1 MAEESQD
8 LQSIQSLKGV
18 GPKSASFLNNL
29 GIFTIPDAVM
39 HLPFRYEDRSFITPI
54 GEANYQAPVLI
65 EGEIMKSSV
74 VFRGRRML
82 FTEIYDGTGKLTMR
96 MFNFAMAQHKA
107 LEEGKMIRCYGNIT
121 PGPNGKQMIH
131 PQYQVFEKDVEIEIE
146 ENLTPIYPTTSGL
159 QQNKLKKI
167 IEDSLRFC
175 EEHNL
180 LKENLNT
187 GNYSEFGNLLE
198 TLKFLHK
205 PPVNTDIEE
214 LIEGKHPAQKS
225 LIKEELI
232 AHMLCAGILK
242 NELEGRTGPSMGN
255 ESEEENRFL
264 DTLPFD
270 LTNAQKRSWEQIRN
284 DLTDVKPMRRLLQ
297 GDVGSGKTL
306 IAALSALHSHS
317 NNWQTAFLCPTEI
330 LAEQHFN
337 SFQAWFNELGLKT
350 ELLTGSTKAKDRKL
364 IVKELA
370 LGEIDVLIGTHAIF
384 QSGVEF
390 KRLGLTIIDEQHR
403 FGVHQRFS
411 MLEKGGRQNSS
422 PHQLIMT
429 ATPIPRTLAMTVYG
443 SLETSII
450 DELPPGRNPV
460 QTSSRPDSLRDRVIK
475 RVEEVCLTGKRAY
488 WVCTLIEDSDELE
501 AQSAEELFKEISN
514 SLPKLKVGL
523 VHGRLKK
530 EDKDFVIKKFRE
542 GDIQLLVCTT
552 VIEVGVDVP
561 EATLMIIENPERL
574 GLSQL
579 HQLRGR
585 VGRKANTDS
594 HCLLLYKE
602 PLSGMAEERIKTM
615 ELTNDGFKI
624 AEKDLELR
632 GAGDI
637 YGIRQ
642 SGLMDLKIANPIRDS
657 ELLVEAQTEALEL
670 GKNEKE
676 FAKILVKRWISNR
689 VDYSES

>member
-1 MAEESQD
+1 MTEESKD
-8 LQSIQSLKGV
+8 LHSIQNLKGV
-18 GPKSASFLNNL
+18 GPKSASSLNNL

-39 HLPFRYEDRSFITPI
+39 HLPFRYEDRSFVTPI
-54 GEANYQAPVLI
+54 GDTAYQVPVLI
-65 EGEIMKSSV
+65 EGEIMKSTV

-131 PQYQVFEKDVEIEIE
+131 PQYQIFEREQPIEIE
-146 ENLTPIYPTTSGL
+146 DNLTPIYPTTSGL

-167 IEDSLRFC
+167 IETSIKFC
-175 EEHNL
+175 EENNL
-180 LKENLNT
+180 LKEDPSK
-187 GNYSEFGNLLE
+187 GSYSKFGNLLE

-205 PPVNTDIEE
+205 PPVDTNITD
-214 LIEGKHPAQKS
+214 LIEGKHPAQKV

-242 NELEGRTGPSMGN
+242 NELEGRTGPLMAEESGN
-255 ESEEENRFL
+255 EGSFL
-264 DTLPFD
+264 DSLPFH
-270 LTNAQKRSWEQIRN
+270 LTEAQKRTWREIKI
-284 DLTDVKPMRRLLQ
+284 DLTGKNPMRRLLQ

-306 IAALSALHSHS
+306 VGALSALHAQS
-317 NNWQTAFLCPTEI
+317 NGWQTALLCPTEI

-337 SFQAWFNELGLKT
+337 SFQTWFDHLGIKT
-350 ELLTGSTKAKDRKL
+350 ELLTGSTKAKDKKQ

-370 LGEIDVLIGTHAIF
+370 KGEIDILIGTHAIF
-384 QSGVEF
+384 QSGVDF
-390 KRLGLTIIDEQHR
+390 NRLGLTIIDEQHR

-411 MLEKGGRQNSS
+411 MLEKGGKEQLS

-443 SLETSII
+443 SLETSVI

-460 QTSSRPDSLRDRVIK
+460 QTSSRPDSLRDKVIK

-488 WVCTLIEDSDELE
+488 WVCTLIEDSEELE
-501 AQSAEELFKEISN
+501 AQSAEELFKEISQ

-530 EDKDFVIKKFRE
+530 DEKDSVIEKFRK

-561 EATLMIIENPERL
+561 DATLMIIENPERL

-585 VGRKANTDS
+585 VGRKANTES

-615 ELTNDGFKI
+615 EMTNDGFQI

-657 ELLVEAQTEALEL
+657 ELLVEAQDEALEL
-670 GKNEKE
+670 SRNETE
-676 FAKILVKRWISNR
+676 FAETLVKRWIGNR

>member
-1 MAEESQD
+1 MTEESKD
-8 LQSIQSLKGV
+8 LHSIQNLKGV
-18 GPKSASFLNNL
+18 GPKSASSLNNL

-39 HLPFRYEDRSFITPI
+39 HLPFRYEDRSFVTPI
-54 GEANYQAPVLI
+54 GDTAYQVPVLI
-65 EGEIMKSSV
+65 EGEIMKSTV

-131 PQYQVFEKDVEIEIE
+131 PQYQIFEREQPIEIE
-146 ENLTPIYPTTSGL
+146 DNLTPIYPTTSGL

-167 IEDSLRFC
+167 IETSIKFC
-175 EEHNL
+175 EENNL
-180 LKENLNT
+180 LKEDPSK
-187 GNYSEFGNLLE
+187 GSYSKFGNLLE

-205 PPVNTDIEE
+205 PPVDTNITD
-214 LIEGKHPAQKS
+214 LIEGKHPAQKV

-242 NELEGRTGPSMGN
+242 NELEGRTGPLMAEESGN
-255 ESEEENRFL
+255 EGSFL
-264 DTLPFD
+264 DSLPFH
-270 LTNAQKRSWEQIRN
+270 LTEAQKRTWREIKI
-284 DLTDVKPMRRLLQ
+284 DLTGKNPMRRLLQ

-306 IAALSALHSHS
+306 VGALSALHANS
-317 NNWQTAFLCPTEI
+317 NGWQTALLCPTEI

-337 SFQAWFNELGLKT
+337 SFQTWFDHLDIKT
-350 ELLTGSTKAKDRKL
+350 ELLTGSTKAKDKKQ

-370 LGEIDVLIGTHAIF
+370 KGEIDILIGTHAIF
-384 QSGVEF
+384 QSGVDF
-390 KRLGLTIIDEQHR
+390 NRLGLTIIDEQHR

-411 MLEKGGRQNSS
+411 MLEKGGKEQLS

-443 SLETSII
+443 SLETSVI

-460 QTSSRPDSLRDRVIK
+460 QTSSRPDSLRDKVIK

-488 WVCTLIEDSDELE
+488 WVCTLIEDSEELE
-501 AQSAEELFKEISN
+501 AQSAEELFKEISQ

-530 EDKDFVIKKFRE
+530 DEKDSVIEKFRK

-561 EATLMIIENPERL
+561 DATLMIIENPERL

-585 VGRKANTDS
+585 VGRKANTES

-615 ELTNDGFKI
+615 EMTNDGFQI

-657 ELLVEAQTEALEL
+657 ELLVEAQDEALEL
-670 GKNEKE
+670 SRNETE
-676 FAKILVKRWISNR
+676 FAETLVKRWIGNR

>member
-1 MAEESQD
+1 MNEESKD
-8 LQSIQSLKGV
+8 LQSIQNLKGV
-18 GPKSASFLNNL
+18 GPKSAASLNNL
-29 GIFTIPDAVM
+29 GIFTIPDAAF

-54 GEANYQAPVLI
+54 TEANYQTPVLI
-65 EGEIMKSSV
+65 EGEIMKSTV

-82 FTEIYDGTGKLTMR
+82 FSEIYDGTGKLTMR

-107 LEEGKMIRCYGNIT
+107 LEEGKMIRCFGTIT

-131 PQYQVFEKDVEIEIE
+131 PQYQVFTKQDTIEVEK
-146 ENLTPIYPTTSGL
+146 NLTPIYPTTSGL

-167 IEDSLRFC
+167 IESALSYCDKN
-175 EEHNL
+175 NL
-180 LKENLNT
+180 LKEESKNK
-187 GNYSEFGNLLE
+187 NYSEYGNLLE
-198 TLKFLHK
+198 TLQFLHK
-205 PPVNTDIEE
+205 PPVETNLNE
-214 LIEGKHPAQKS
+214 LIEGKHPAQQA
-225 LIKEELI
+225 LIKEELV

-242 NELEGRTGPSMGN
+242 NELEGRTGPSMKDISMH
-255 ESEEENRFL
+255 ESAFL
-264 DTLPFD
+264 DSLPFE
-270 LTNAQKRSWEQIRN
+270 LTNAQNAVWGEIKN
-284 DLTDVKPMRRLLQ
+284 DLLANIPMRRLLQ

-306 IAALSALHSHS
+306 VGALSALHASS
-317 NNWQTAFLCPTEI
+317 NGYQTALLCPTEL
-330 LAEQHFN
+330 LAEQHFT
-337 SFQAWFNELGLKT
+337 SFSDNFKKLGIKVM
-350 ELLTGSTKAKDRKL
+350 LLTGSTKAKERKI
-364 IVKELA
+364 IVEDLA
-370 LGEIDVLIGTHAIF
+370 AGKIDILIGTHAIF
-384 QSGVEF
+384 QSGIEF
-390 KRLGLTIIDEQHR
+390 NSLGLTVIDEQHR

-411 MLEKGGRQNSS
+411 MLEKGGKTNQS

-460 QTSSRPDSLRDRVIK
+460 QTSSRPDSFREKVIK

-501 AQSAEELFKEISN
+501 AQSAEELYKEISN

-530 EDKDFVIKKFRE
+530 EQKDSVIEQFRK

-602 PLSGMAEERIKTM
+602 PLSGLAEERIKTM
-615 ELTNDGFKI
+615 EATNDGFQI

-637 YGIRQ
+637 YGLRQ

-657 ELLVEAQTEALEL
+657 SLLLDAQNEAIEL
-670 GKNEKE
+670 GKNETG
-676 FAKILVKRWISNR
+676 FAKTLVERWIGNR
-689 VDYSES
+689 VDYSDS

>member
-1 MAEESQD
+1 MTEESKD
-8 LQSIQSLKGV
+8 LHSIQNLKGV
-18 GPKSASFLNNL
+18 GPKSASSLNNL

-39 HLPFRYEDRSFITPI
+39 HLPFRYEDRSFVTPI
-54 GEANYQAPVLI
+54 GDTAYQVPVLI
-65 EGEIMKSSV
+65 EGEIMKSTV

-131 PQYQVFEKDVEIEIE
+131 PQYQIFEREQPIEIE
-146 ENLTPIYPTTSGL
+146 DNLTPIYPTTSGL

-167 IEDSLRFC
+167 IETSIKFC
-175 EEHNL
+175 EENNL
-180 LKENLNT
+180 LKEDPSK
-187 GNYSEFGNLLE
+187 GSYSKFGNLLE

-205 PPVNTDIEE
+205 PPVDTNITD
-214 LIEGKHPAQKS
+214 LIEGKHPAQKV

-242 NELEGRTGPSMGN
+242 NELEGSTGPLMAEESGN
-255 ESEEENRFL
+255 EGSFL
-264 DTLPFD
+264 DSLPFH
-270 LTNAQKRSWEQIRN
+270 LTEAQKRTWREIKI
-284 DLTDVKPMRRLLQ
+284 DLTGKNPMRRLLQ

-306 IAALSALHSHS
+306 VGALSALHANS
-317 NNWQTAFLCPTEI
+317 NGWQTALLCPTEI

-337 SFQAWFNELGLKT
+337 SFQTWFDHLGIKT
-350 ELLTGSTKAKDRKL
+350 ELLTGSTKAKDKKQ

-370 LGEIDVLIGTHAIF
+370 KGEIDILIGTHAIF
-384 QSGVEF
+384 QSGVDF
-390 KRLGLTIIDEQHR
+390 NRLGLTIIDEQHR

-411 MLEKGGRQNSS
+411 MLEKGGKEQLS

-443 SLETSII
+443 SLETSVI

-460 QTSSRPDSLRDRVIK
+460 QTSSRPDSLRDKVIK

-488 WVCTLIEDSDELE
+488 WVCTLIEDSEELE
-501 AQSAEELFKEISN
+501 AQSAEELFKEISQ

-530 EDKDFVIKKFRE
+530 DEKDSVIEKFRK

-561 EATLMIIENPERL
+561 DATLMIIENPERL

-585 VGRKANTDS
+585 VGRKANTES

-615 ELTNDGFKI
+615 EMTNDGFQI

-657 ELLVEAQTEALEL
+657 ELLVEAQDEALEL
-670 GKNEKE
+670 SRNETE
-676 FAKILVKRWISNR
+676 FAETLVKRWIGNR

>member
-1 MAEESQD
+1 MTEESQD

-18 GPKSASFLNNL
+18 GPKSASSLNNL

-175 EEHNL
+175 EEHDL

-270 LTNAQKRSWEQIRN
+270 LTNAQKRSWEEIRN

-370 LGEIDVLIGTHAIF
+370 LGEIDILIGTHAIF

-530 EDKDFVIKKFRE
+530 EDKDSVIKKFRE

-552 VIEVGVDVP
+552 VIEVGVDIP

-602 PLSGMAEERIKTM
+602 PLSGMAKERIKTM

>member
-1 MAEESQD
+1 MTEESQD

-18 GPKSASFLNNL
+18 GPKSASLLNNL

-270 LTNAQKRSWEQIRN
+270 LTNAQKRSWEEIRN

-370 LGEIDVLIGTHAIF
+370 LGEIDILIGTHAIF

>member
-1 MAEESQD
+1 MDEESID
-8 LQSIQSLKGV
+8 LQAIQNIKGV
-18 GPKSASFLNNL
+18 GPKGATSLNNL
-29 GIFTIPDAVM
+29 GIFTISDAAF

-54 GEANYQAPVLI
+54 TDANYQTPVLI
-65 EGEIMKSSV
+65 EGEIMKSTV

-82 FTEIYDGTGKLTMR
+82 FSEIYDGTGKLTMR

-107 LEEGKMIRCYGNIT
+107 LEKGKMIRCYGTIT

-131 PQYQVFEKDVEIEIE
+131 PQYQVFEKEDSIEVEK
-146 ENLTPIYPTTSGL
+146 NLTPIYPTTSGL

-167 IEDSLRFC
+167 IESSLEFC
-175 EEHNL
+175 DKHDL
-180 LKENLNT
+180 LKEESKDKE
-187 GNYSEFGNLLE
+187 YSKYGNLLE

-205 PPVNTDIEE
+205 PPVETNVNE
-214 LIEGKHPAQKS
+214 LIEGKHPAQQA

-242 NELEGRTGPSMGN
+242 NELEGRSGPSMK
-255 ESEEENRFL
+255 EISVHEDAFL
-264 DTLPFD
+264 KSLPFD
-270 LTNAQKRSWEQIRN
+270 LTDAQNRVWREICG
-284 DLTDVKPMRRLLQ
+284 DLLGKVPMRRLLQ

-306 IAALSALHSHS
+306 LGALAALHAQS
-317 NNWQTAFLCPTEI
+317 NNYQSAILCPTEI

-337 SFQAWFNELGLKT
+337 SFSGWFEELGIKVM
-350 ELLTGSTKAKDRKL
+350 LLTGSTK
-364 IVKELA
+364 VKERKIIIEDLEK
-370 LGEIDVLIGTHAIF
+370 GNIDILIGTHAIF
-384 QSGVEF
+384 QTGVVF
-390 KRLGLTIIDEQHR
+390 KNLGLTIIDEQHR

-411 MLEKGGRQNSS
+411 MLEKGGQNNQS

-460 QTSSRPDSLRDRVIK
+460 RTSSRPDSYREKIIK
-475 RVEEVCLTGKRAY
+475 RVEEICLSDKRAY

-501 AQSAEELFKEISN
+501 AQSAEELYKDISTA
-514 SLPKLKVGL
+514 LPKLNVGL
-523 VHGRLKK
+523 VHGKLKK
-530 EDKDFVIKKFRE
+530 DQKDSVIDKFRK
-542 GDIQLLVCTT
+542 GNIQLLVCTT

-585 VGRKANTDS
+585 VGRKANTES

-602 PLSGMAEERIKTM
+602 PLSVLAEERIKTM
-615 ELTNDGFKI
+615 EATNDGFQI

-657 ELLVEAQTEALEL
+657 NLLISAQESALEL
-670 GKNEKE
+670 GKNDKD
-676 FAKILVKRWISNR
+676 FAKTLVERWIGNR
-689 VDYSES
+689 VDYSDS

>member
-1 MAEESQD
+1 MTEESQD

-18 GPKSASFLNNL
+18 GPKSASLLNNL

-270 LTNAQKRSWEQIRN
+270 LTNAQKRSWEEIRN

-370 LGEIDVLIGTHAIF
+370 LGEIDILIGTHAIF

-602 PLSGMAEERIKTM
+602 PLSMMAEERIKTM

>member
-1 MAEESQD
+1 MDEESID
-8 LQSIQSLKGV
+8 LQAIQNIKGV
-18 GPKSASFLNNL
+18 GPKGATSLNNL
-29 GIFTIPDAVM
+29 GIFTISDAAF

-54 GEANYQAPVLI
+54 TDANYQTPVLI
-65 EGEIMKSSV
+65 EGEIMKSTV

-82 FTEIYDGTGKLTMR
+82 FSEIYDGTGKLTMR

-107 LEEGKMIRCYGNIT
+107 LEKGKMIRCYGTIT

-131 PQYQVFEKDVEIEIE
+131 PQYQVFEKEDSIEVEK
-146 ENLTPIYPTTSGL
+146 NLTPIYPTTSGL

-167 IEDSLRFC
+167 IESSLEFC
-175 EEHNL
+175 DKHDL
-180 LKENLNT
+180 LKEESKDKE
-187 GNYSEFGNLLE
+187 YSKYGNLLE

-205 PPVNTDIEE
+205 PPVETNVNE
-214 LIEGKHPAQKS
+214 LIEGKHPAQQA

-242 NELEGRTGPSMGN
+242 NELEGRSGPSMK
-255 ESEEENRFL
+255 EISVHEDAFL
-264 DTLPFD
+264 KSLPFD
-270 LTNAQKRSWEQIRN
+270 LTDAQNRVWREICG
-284 DLTDVKPMRRLLQ
+284 DLLGKVPMRRLLQ

-306 IAALSALHSHS
+306 LGALAALHAQS
-317 NNWQTAFLCPTEI
+317 NNYQSAILCPTEI

-337 SFQAWFNELGLKT
+337 SFSGWFEELGIKVM
-350 ELLTGSTKAKDRKL
+350 LLTGSTK
-364 IVKELA
+364 VKERKIIIEDLEK
-370 LGEIDVLIGTHAIF
+370 GNIDILIGTHAIF
-384 QSGVEF
+384 QTGVVF
-390 KRLGLTIIDEQHR
+390 KNLGLTIIDEQHR

-411 MLEKGGRQNSS
+411 MLEKGGQNNQS

-460 QTSSRPDSLRDRVIK
+460 QTSSRPDSYREKIIK
-475 RVEEVCLTGKRAY
+475 RVEEICLSGKRAY

-501 AQSAEELFKEISN
+501 AQSAEELYKDISTA
-514 SLPKLKVGL
+514 LPKLNVGL
-523 VHGRLKK
+523 VHGKLKK
-530 EDKDFVIKKFRE
+530 DQKDSVIDKFRK
-542 GDIQLLVCTT
+542 GNIQLLVCTT

-585 VGRKANTDS
+585 VGRKANTES

-602 PLSGMAEERIKTM
+602 PLSVLAEERIKTM
-615 ELTNDGFKI
+615 EATYDGFQI

-657 ELLVEAQTEALEL
+657 NLLISAQESALEL
-670 GKNEKE
+670 GKNDKD
-676 FAKILVKRWISNR
+676 FAKTLVERWIGNR
-689 VDYSES
+689 VDYSDS

>member
-1 MAEESQD
+1 MTEESKD
-8 LQSIQSLKGV
+8 LHSIQNLKGV
-18 GPKSASFLNNL
+18 GPKSASSLNNL

-39 HLPFRYEDRSFITPI
+39 HLPFRYEDRSFVTPI
-54 GEANYQAPVLI
+54 RDTAYQVPVLI
-65 EGEIMKSSV
+65 EGEIMKSTV

-131 PQYQVFEKDVEIEIE
+131 PQYQIFEREQPIEIE
-146 ENLTPIYPTTSGL
+146 DNLTPIYPTTSGL

-167 IEDSLRFC
+167 IETSIKFC
-175 EEHNL
+175 EENNL
-180 LKENLNT
+180 LKEDPSK
-187 GNYSEFGNLLE
+187 GSYSKFGNLLE

-205 PPVNTDIEE
+205 PPVDTNITD
-214 LIEGKHPAQKS
+214 LIEGKHPAQKV

-242 NELEGRTGPSMGN
+242 NELEGRTGPLMTEESGN
-255 ESEEENRFL
+255 EGSFL
-264 DTLPFD
+264 DSLPFH
-270 LTNAQKRSWEQIRN
+270 LTEAQKRTWREIKI
-284 DLTDVKPMRRLLQ
+284 DLTGKNPMRRLLQ

-306 IAALSALHSHS
+306 VGALSALHAKS
-317 NNWQTAFLCPTEI
+317 NGWQTALLCPTEI

-337 SFQAWFNELGLKT
+337 SFQTWFDHLGIKT
-350 ELLTGSTKAKDRKL
+350 ELLTGSTKAKDKKQ

-370 LGEIDVLIGTHAIF
+370 KGEIDILIGTHAIF
-384 QSGVEF
+384 QSGVDF
-390 KRLGLTIIDEQHR
+390 DRLGLTIIDEQHR

-411 MLEKGGRQNSS
+411 MLEKGGKEQVS

-443 SLETSII
+443 SLETSVI

-460 QTSSRPDSLRDRVIK
+460 QTSSRPDSLRDKVIK

-488 WVCTLIEDSDELE
+488 WVCTLIEDSEELE
-501 AQSAEELFKEISN
+501 SQSAEELFKEISQ

-530 EDKDFVIKKFRE
+530 DEKDSVIEKFRK

-561 EATLMIIENPERL
+561 DATLMIIENPERL

-585 VGRKANTDS
+585 VGRKANTES

-602 PLSGMAEERIKTM
+602 PLSGMAKERIKTM
-615 ELTNDGFKI
+615 EMTNDGFQI

-657 ELLVEAQTEALEL
+657 ELLVEAQDEALEL
-670 GKNEKE
+670 SRNETE
-676 FAKILVKRWISNR
+676 FAETLVKRWIGNR
-689 VDYSES
+689 VNYSES

>member
-1 MAEESQD
+1 MNEESKD
-8 LQSIQSLKGV
+8 LQSIQNLKGV
-18 GPKSASFLNNL
+18 GPKGASSLNNL
-29 GIFTIPDAVM
+29 GIFTIPDAAF

-54 GEANYQAPVLI
+54 TEANYQTPVLI
-65 EGEIMKSSV
+65 EGEIMKSTV

-82 FTEIYDGTGKLTMR
+82 FSEIYDGTGKLTMR

-107 LEEGKMIRCYGNIT
+107 LEEGKMIRCFGTIT

-131 PQYQVFEKDVEIEIE
+131 PQYQVFTKHDTIEVEK
-146 ENLTPIYPTTSGL
+146 NLTPIYPTTSGL

-167 IEDSLRFC
+167 IESALSYCDKN
-175 EEHNL
+175 NL
-180 LKENLNT
+180 LKEESKNK
-187 GNYSEFGNLLE
+187 NYSEYGNLLE
-198 TLKFLHK
+198 TLQFLHK
-205 PPVNTDIEE
+205 PPVETNLNE
-214 LIEGKHPAQKS
+214 LIEGKHPAQQA
-225 LIKEELI
+225 LIKEELV

-242 NELEGRTGPSMGN
+242 NELEGRTGPSMKDISMH
-255 ESEEENRFL
+255 ESAFL
-264 DTLPFD
+264 DSLPFE
-270 LTNAQKRSWEQIRN
+270 LTNAQNVVWGEIKN
-284 DLTDVKPMRRLLQ
+284 DLLANIPMRRLLQ

-306 IAALSALHSHS
+306 VGALSALHASS
-317 NNWQTAFLCPTEI
+317 NGYQTALLCPTEI
-330 LAEQHFN
+330 LAEQHFT
-337 SFQAWFNELGLKT
+337 SFSDWFKKLGIKVM
-350 ELLTGSTKAKDRKL
+350 LLTGSTKAKERK
-364 IVKELA
+364 IIIEDLA
-370 LGEIDVLIGTHAIF
+370 AGKIDILIGTHAIF
-384 QSGVEF
+384 QSGIEF
-390 KRLGLTIIDEQHR
+390 NSLGLTVIDEQHR

-411 MLEKGGRQNSS
+411 MLEKGGKTNQS

-460 QTSSRPDSLRDRVIK
+460 QTSSRPDSFREKVIK

-501 AQSAEELFKEISN
+501 AQSAEELYKEISN

-530 EDKDFVIKKFRE
+530 EQKDSVIEQFRK

-602 PLSGMAEERIKTM
+602 PLSGLAEERIKTM
-615 ELTNDGFKI
+615 EATNDGFQI

-637 YGIRQ
+637 YGLRQ

-657 ELLVEAQTEALEL
+657 SLLLDAQNEAIEL
-670 GKNEKE
+670 GKNETG
-676 FAKILVKRWISNR
+676 FAKTLVERWIGNR
-689 VDYSES
+689 VDYSDS

>member
-1 MAEESQD
+1 MDEESID
-8 LQSIQSLKGV
+8 LQSIQNIKGV
-18 GPKSASFLNNL
+18 GPKGAISLNNL
-29 GIFTIPDAVM
+29 GIFTISDAAF

-54 GEANYQAPVLI
+54 TDANYQTPVLI
-65 EGEIMKSSV
+65 EGEIMKSTV

-82 FTEIYDGTGKLTMR
+82 FSEIYDGTGKLTMR

-107 LEEGKMIRCYGNIT
+107 LEKGKMIRCYGTIT

-131 PQYQVFEKDVEIEIE
+131 PQYQVFEKEDSIEVEK
-146 ENLTPIYPTTSGL
+146 NLTPIYPTTSGL

-167 IEDSLRFC
+167 IENSLEFC
-175 EEHNL
+175 DKHNL
-180 LKENLNT
+180 LKEESKDKE
-187 GNYSEFGNLLE
+187 YSQYGNLLE

-205 PPVNTDIEE
+205 PPVETNLNE
-214 LIEGKHPAQKS
+214 LIEGKHPAQQA
-225 LIKEELI
+225 LIKEELV

-242 NELEGRTGPSMGN
+242 NELEGRSGPSMK
-255 ESEEENRFL
+255 EISMHEDVFL
-264 DTLPFD
+264 KSLPFD
-270 LTNAQKRSWEQIRN
+270 LTDAQNKVWKEILD
-284 DLTDVKPMRRLLQ
+284 DLLDKVPMRRLLQ

-306 IAALSALHSHS
+306 VGALAALHAQS
-317 NNWQTAFLCPTEI
+317 NNYQSAILCPTEI
-330 LAEQHFN
+330 LAEQHFT
-337 SFQAWFNELGLKT
+337 SFSGWFKELGINVM
-350 ELLTGSTKAKDRKL
+350 LLSGSTKAKERKKIIEDL
-364 IVKELA
+364 EK
-370 LGEIDVLIGTHAIF
+370 GNIDILIGTHAIF
-384 QSGVEF
+384 QSGVVF
-390 KRLGLTIIDEQHR
+390 NNLGLTVIDEQHR

-411 MLEKGGRQNSS
+411 MLEKGGQENQS

-460 QTSSRPDSLRDRVIK
+460 QTSSRPDSYREKIIK
-475 RVEEVCLTGKRAY
+475 RVEEVCLSGKRAY

-501 AQSAEELFKEISN
+501 AQSAEELYKEISN
-514 SLPKLKVGL
+514 ALPKLNVGL

-530 EDKDFVIKKFRE
+530 DQKDSVINQFRK
-542 GDIQLLVCTT
+542 GNIQLLVCTT

-585 VGRKANTDS
+585 VGRKANTES

-602 PLSGMAEERIKTM
+602 PLSGLAEERIKTM
-615 ELTNDGFKI
+615 EATNDGFQI

-657 ELLVEAQTEALEL
+657 NLLLDAQEEALEL
-670 GKNEKE
+670 GKNDKD
-676 FAKILVKRWISNR
+676 FAKTLVKRWIGNR
-689 VDYSES
+689 VDYSDS

>member
-1 MAEESQD
+1 MTEESQD

-175 EEHNL
+175 EEHDL

-270 LTNAQKRSWEQIRN
+270 LTNAQKRSWEEIRN

-370 LGEIDVLIGTHAIF
+370 LGEIDILIGTHAIF

-552 VIEVGVDVP
+552 VIEVGVDIP

>member
-1 MAEESQD
+1 MNEEFKD
-8 LQSIQSLKGV
+8 LQSIQNLKGV
-18 GPKSASFLNNL
+18 GPKGESSLNNL
-29 GIFTIPDAVM
+29 GIFSIPDAAF
-39 HLPFRYEDRSFITPI
+39 HLPFRYEDRSYITPI
-54 GEANYQAPVLI
+54 TDANYQTPVLI
-65 EGEIMKSSV
+65 EGEIMKSTV

-82 FTEIYDGTGKLTMR
+82 FSEIYDGTGKLTMR

-107 LEEGKMIRCYGNIT
+107 LEKGKMIRCYGTIT

-131 PQYQVFEKDVEIEIE
+131 PQYQVFEKEDSIEIE
-146 ENLTPIYPTTSGL
+146 KNLTPIYPTTSGL

-167 IEDSLRFC
+167 IENSLEFC
-175 EEHNL
+175 DKHNL
-180 LKENLNT
+180 LKEESEKKD
-187 GNYSEFGNLLE
+187 YSKYGNLLE

-205 PPVNTDIEE
+205 PPVETNLIE
-214 LIEGKHPAQKS
+214 LIEGKHPAQQV
-225 LIKEELI
+225 LIKEELV

-242 NELEGRTGPSMGN
+242 NELEGRTGPSMTEISIREDDFL
-255 ESEEENRFL
+255 ES
-264 DTLPFD
+264 LPFD
-270 LTNAQKRSWEQIRN
+270 LTNAQNKVWKEISG
-284 DLTDVKPMRRLLQ
+284 DLLDKIPMRRLLQ

-306 IAALSALHSHS
+306 VGALAALHAQS
-317 NNWQTAFLCPTEI
+317 NDYQTAILCPTEI
-330 LAEQHFN
+330 LAEQHLT
-337 SFQAWFNELGLKT
+337 SFSNWFEDLGINVM
-350 ELLTGSTKAKDRKL
+350 LLTGSTKAKERKQ
-364 IVKELA
+364 IVEHLA
-370 LGEIDVLIGTHAIF
+370 KGTIDILIGTHAIF
-384 QSGVEF
+384 QAGIEF
-390 KRLGLTIIDEQHR
+390 KNLGLTIIDEQHR

-411 MLEKGGRQNSS
+411 MLEKGGKENQS

-460 QTSSRPDSLRDRVIK
+460 QTSSRPDSYREKVIK

-501 AQSAEELFKEISN
+501 AQSAEELYKEISTA
-514 SLPKLKVGL
+514 LPKLKVGL

-530 EDKDFVIKKFRE
+530 DQKDSVIEKFRK

-602 PLSGMAEERIKTM
+602 PLSGLAEERIKTM
-615 ELTNDGFKI
+615 EATTDGFQI

-657 ELLVEAQTEALEL
+657 NLLLDAQEEALEL
-670 GKNEKE
+670 GKNDKD
-676 FAKILVKRWISNR
+676 FAKTLVERWIGNR
-689 VDYSES
+689 VDYSDS

>member
-1 MAEESQD
+1 MTEESKD
-8 LQSIQSLKGV
+8 LHSIQNLKGV
-18 GPKSASFLNNL
+18 GPKSASSLNNL

-39 HLPFRYEDRSFITPI
+39 HLPFRYEDRSFVTPI
-54 GEANYQAPVLI
+54 GDTAYQVPVLI
-65 EGEIMKSSV
+65 EGEIMKSTV

-131 PQYQVFEKDVEIEIE
+131 PQYQIFEREQPIEIE
-146 ENLTPIYPTTSGL
+146 DNLTPIYPTTSGL

-167 IEDSLRFC
+167 IETSIKFC
-175 EEHNL
+175 EENNL
-180 LKENLNT
+180 LKEDPSK
-187 GNYSEFGNLLE
+187 GSYSKFGNLLE

-205 PPVNTDIEE
+205 PPVDTNITD
-214 LIEGKHPAQKS
+214 LIEGKHPAQKV

-242 NELEGRTGPSMGN
+242 NELEGRTGPLMAEESGN
-255 ESEEENRFL
+255 EGSFL
-264 DTLPFD
+264 DSLPFH
-270 LTNAQKRSWEQIRN
+270 LTEAQKRTWREIKI
-284 DLTDVKPMRRLLQ
+284 DLTGKNPMRRLLQ

-306 IAALSALHSHS
+306 VGALSALHANS
-317 NNWQTAFLCPTEI
+317 NGWQTALLCPTEI

-337 SFQAWFNELGLKT
+337 SFQTWFDHLGIKT
-350 ELLTGSTKAKDRKL
+350 ELLTGSTKAKDKKQ

-370 LGEIDVLIGTHAIF
+370 KGEIDILIGTHAIF
-384 QSGVEF
+384 QSGVDF
-390 KRLGLTIIDEQHR
+390 NRLGLTIIDEQHR

-411 MLEKGGRQNSS
+411 MLEKGGKEQLS

-443 SLETSII
+443 SLETSVI

-460 QTSSRPDSLRDRVIK
+460 QTSSRPDSLRDKVIK

-488 WVCTLIEDSDELE
+488 WVCTLIEDSEELE
-501 AQSAEELFKEISN
+501 AQSAEELFKEISQ

-530 EDKDFVIKKFRE
+530 DEKDSVIEKFRK
-542 GDIQLLVCTT
+542 GNIQLLVCTT

-561 EATLMIIENPERL
+561 DATLMIIENPERL

-585 VGRKANTDS
+585 VGRKANTES

-615 ELTNDGFKI
+615 EMTNDGFQI

-657 ELLVEAQTEALEL
+657 ELLVEAQDEALEL
-670 GKNEKE
+670 SRNETE
-676 FAKILVKRWISNR
+676 FAETLVKRWIGNR

>member
-1 MAEESQD
+1 MTEESQD

-146 ENLTPIYPTTSGL
+146 ANLTPIYPTTSGL

-270 LTNAQKRSWEQIRN
+270 LTNAQKRSWEEIRN

-306 IAALSALHSHS
+306 IAALSALHSQS
-317 NNWQTAFLCPTEI
+317 NKWQTAFLCPTEI

-350 ELLTGSTKAKDRKL
+350 GLLTGSTKAKERKL

-370 LGEIDVLIGTHAIF
+370 LGEIDILIGTHAIF

-411 MLEKGGRQNSS
+411 MLEKGGKQNSS

-443 SLETSII
+443 SLETSVI

-676 FAKILVKRWISNR
+676 FSKILVKRWISNR

>member
-1 MAEESQD
+1 MTEESQD

-146 ENLTPIYPTTSGL
+146 ANLTPIYPTTSGL

-350 ELLTGSTKAKDRKL
+350 ELLTGSTKAKERKL

-370 LGEIDVLIGTHAIF
+370 LGEIDILIGTHAIF

-390 KRLGLTIIDEQHR
+390 KSLGLTIIDEQHR

-411 MLEKGGRQNSS
+411 MLEKGGKQNSS

-443 SLETSII
+443 SLETSVI

-530 EDKDFVIKKFRE
+530 EDKDTVIRKFRE

-602 PLSGMAEERIKTM
+602 PLSVMAEERIKTM

>member
-1 MAEESQD
+1 MTEESQD

-18 GPKSASFLNNL
+18 GPKSASLLNNL

-270 LTNAQKRSWEQIRN
+270 LTNAQKRSWEEIRN

-350 ELLTGSTKAKDRKL
+350 ELLTGSTKAKERKL

-370 LGEIDVLIGTHAIF
+370 LGEIDILIGTHAIF

>member
-1 MAEESQD
+1 MNEESKD
-8 LQSIQSLKGV
+8 LQSIQNLKGV
-18 GPKSASFLNNL
+18 GPKGASSLNNL
-29 GIFTIPDAVM
+29 GIFTIPDAAF

-54 GEANYQAPVLI
+54 TEANYQTPVLI
-65 EGEIMKSSV
+65 EGEIMKSTV

-82 FTEIYDGTGKLTMR
+82 FSEIYDGTGKLTMR

-107 LEEGKMIRCYGNIT
+107 LEAGKMIRCYGTIT

-131 PQYQVFEKDVEIEIE
+131 PQYQVFTKQDTMEVEK
-146 ENLTPIYPTTSGL
+146 NLTPIYPTTSGL

-167 IEDSLRFC
+167 IESALVFC
-175 EEHNL
+175 DKNNL
-180 LKENLNT
+180 LKEESENK
-187 GNYSEFGNLLE
+187 NYSEYGNLLQ
-198 TLKFLHK
+198 TLQFLHK
-205 PPVNTDIEE
+205 PPVDTNLTE
-214 LIEGKHPAQKS
+214 LIEGKHPAQQS
-225 LIKEELI
+225 LIKEELV

-242 NELEGRTGPSMGN
+242 NELEGRTGPSMKDTSVH
-255 ESEEENRFL
+255 ESQFL
-264 DTLPFD
+264 DSLPFD
-270 LTNAQKRSWEQIRN
+270 LTNAQNTVWKEIKH
-284 DLTDVKPMRRLLQ
+284 DLLANLPMRRLLQ

-306 IAALSALHSHS
+306 VGALSALHAAS
-317 NNWQTAFLCPTEI
+317 NNYQTALLCPTEI
-330 LAEQHFN
+330 LAEQHFT
-337 SFQAWFNELGLKT
+337 SFSDWFARLGVKVM
-350 ELLTGSTKAKDRKL
+350 LLTGSTKTKEKKL
-364 IVKELA
+364 IIEDLA
-370 LGEIDVLIGTHAIF
+370 EGKIDILIGTHAIF
-384 QSGVEF
+384 QAGIEF
-390 KRLGLTIIDEQHR
+390 NNLGLTVIDEQHR

-411 MLEKGGRQNSS
+411 MLEKGGKTNQS

-460 QTSSRPDSLRDRVIK
+460 QTSSRPDSYREKVIK

-488 WVCTLIEDSDELE
+488 WVCTLIEDSEELE
-501 AQSAEELFKEISN
+501 AQSAEELYKEISN

-530 EDKDFVIKKFRE
+530 EQKDSVIEQFRQ

-602 PLSGMAEERIKTM
+602 PLSGLAEERIKTM
-615 ELTNDGFKI
+615 EATNDGFQI

-637 YGIRQ
+637 YGLRQ

-657 ELLVEAQTEALEL
+657 NLLLDAQKEAMELS
-670 GKNEKE
+670 KNEKA
-676 FAKILVKRWISNR
+676 FAKTLVERWIGNR
-689 VDYSES
+689 VDYSDS

>member
-1 MAEESQD
+1 MTEESQD

-175 EEHNL
+175 EEHDL

-443 SLETSII
+443 SLETSVI